1 MLMDVHIIK
10 KRDKGPGSESFVGT
24 LQYADGTL
32 IIQGV
37 GEGPGRVRPGGCP
50 GGEWLQFGVPS
61 AQTWSSHTLC
71 SPPPTKGHPIACSL
85 KAFGSRNAILV

>member
-37 GEGPGRVRPGGCP
+37 GEGPGRVRPEAVLVEDGCSSGSP
-50 GGEWLQFGVPS
+50 LRRLGARRHS
-61 AQTWSSHTLC
+61 APH
-71 SPPPTKGHPIACSL
+71 HP
-85 KAFGSRNAILV
+85 